1 MLIQHL
7 LTERIFRKIFD
18 IGDFMKRNV
27 IAVKIEKVID
37 ALTSKSFSRDHF
49 TKPLEHFYI
58 VIEQAAETIT
68 DFHEK
73 QKFLNTVYE
82 EFFQGFCVKDADTLG
97 IVYTPLPLVNFMIAS
112 VEHALG
118 EHFKSSLSDSNV
130 HILDPFTG
138 TGNFIVHLMQ
148 RIKPSA
154 LPHKYRNELW
164 CNEIMLL
171 PYYVASMNIEH
182 AYWEATKKYEAFEG
196 VCLVDTFE
204 TAEKE
209 QSEFDIF
216 NEANTERVKRQRKS
230 PIKVIIANPPYN
242 AGQANENDN
251 NKNRKYPEM
260 DKRVRV
266 TYVVDSK
273 ATLRRKLG
281 DPYVKAIRFA
291 TDRVGEAGIVCYVNN
306 NSFVSDYS
314 FDGMRKHLAKDFD
327 LIYVL
332 DLGGNIRKGEAG
344 AGNVFGI
351 TVGVSINLFIKLP
364 GKAKST
370 APRAGKIFYFQ
381 LPDELHRNEK
391 FAFLESKKDVNGVKW
406 KTLKPDERHNWFP
419 GSTDAEFENF
429 LPIGSKEAKAGISP
443 TTVFKTYSLGVSTN
457 RDSIVYDFDAEKLTK
472 RTKQFCNEYNAE
484 LRRWKES
491 GEPGEIDNFVDY
503 EKVKWSRDLKRKFRQ
518 SQRADFNEG
527 KIHDG
532 LYRPFTHKHLYLHRM
547 LVDTPGSFDE
557 FLPTKKAEKE
567 NLVLAVPGI
576 GSRTPC
582 GVLAS
587 NNLISL
593 DFAFEKVTCFPLF
606 TYSKDGKHRQ
616 DNVTPKARTL
626 FQIFYDDASITR
638 EDIFYYVYALL
649 HHPAYRTRYAENLK
663 RDLPRIPFIAA
674 DGSLH
679 APPEPD
685 KEDDRKPSKKDTA
698 VFHTFAEAGCK
709 LADLHI
715 NYESAKK
722 FPLDEIE
729 NKDVPLNWRVDA
741 MKLTKDKSAIV
752 YNDFLTLSGIPPEV
766 FDYKLGNR
774 SALEWIID
782 QYRVTKD
789 EQGNIVSD
797 PNRADDEKYIVR
809 LIGQVITVS
818 LETMKIVKLLP
829 ELVFE

>member
-1 MLIQHL
+1 
-7 LTERIFRKIFD
+7 
-18 IGDFMKRNV
+18 
-27 IAVKIEKVID
+27 
-37 ALTSKSFSRDHF
+37 
-49 TKPLEHFYI
+49 
-58 VIEQAAETIT
+58 
-68 DFHEK
+68 
-73 QKFLNTVYE
+73 
-82 EFFQGFCVKDADTLG
+82 
-97 IVYTPLPLVNFMIAS
+97 
-112 VEHALG
+112 
-118 EHFKSSLSDSNV
+118 
-130 HILDPFTG
+130 
-138 TGNFIVHLMQ
+138 
-148 RIKPSA
+148 
-154 LPHKYRNELW
+154 
-164 CNEIMLL
+164 
-171 PYYVASMNIEH
+171 
-182 AYWEATKKYEAFEG
+182 
-196 VCLVDTFE
+196 
-204 TAEKE
+204 
-209 QSEFDIF
+209 
-216 NEANTERVKRQRKS
+216 
-230 PIKVIIANPPYN
+230 
-242 AGQANENDN
+242 
-251 NKNRKYPEM
+251 
-260 DKRVRV
+260 
-266 TYVVDSK
+266 
-273 ATLRRKLG
+273 
-281 DPYVKAIRFA
+281 
-291 TDRVGEAGIVCYVNN
+291 
-306 NSFVSDYS
+306 
-314 FDGMRKHLAKDFD
+314 
-327 LIYVL
+327 
-332 DLGGNIRKGEAG
+332 
-344 AGNVFGI
+344 
-351 TVGVSINLFIKLP
+351 
-364 GKAKST
+364 
-370 APRAGKIFYFQ
+370 
-381 LPDELHRNEK
+381 
-391 FAFLESKKDVNGVKW
+391 
-406 KTLKPDERHNWFP
+406 
-419 GSTDAEFENF
+419 
-429 LPIGSKEAKAGISP
+429 
-443 TTVFKTYSLGVSTN
+443 
-457 RDSIVYDFDAEKLTK
+457 
-472 RTKQFCNEYNAE
+472 
-484 LRRWKES
+484 
-491 GEPGEIDNFVDY
+491 
-503 EKVKWSRDLKRKFRQ
+503 
-518 SQRADFNEG
+518 
-527 KIHDG
+527 
-532 LYRPFTHKHLYLHRM
+532 
-547 LVDTPGSFDE
+547 
-557 FLPTKKAEKE
+557 
-567 NLVLAVPGI
+567 
-576 GSRTPC
+576 
-582 GVLAS
+582 LAS